1 MFGCPAM
8 AFGKF
13 FQILMSSDFATNS
26 RKRYRSMIDS
36 LNNCSKYKNEQFSSR
51 KQSNSSDY
59 THLALFYLHSKSG
72 RSVLA
77 LNWVVSV
84 SKYSPIF

>member
-1 MFGCPAM
+1 
-8 AFGKF
+8 
-13 FQILMSSDFATNS
+13 
-26 RKRYRSMIDS
+26 MIDS

-59 THLALFYLHSKSG
+59 THLALFYLHSKSE

-84 SKYSPIF
+84 SKIQSYFLV